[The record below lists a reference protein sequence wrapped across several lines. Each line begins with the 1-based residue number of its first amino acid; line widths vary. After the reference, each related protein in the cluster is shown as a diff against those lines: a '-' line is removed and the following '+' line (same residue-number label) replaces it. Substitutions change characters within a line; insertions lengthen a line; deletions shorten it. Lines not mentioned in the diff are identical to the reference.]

1 MNSTLLIFLSEGNSR
16 FYEWLNTFVNMTKV
30 MVFVRGTISTLELT
44 LLSMAL
50 GTILGLLI
58 ALGRISRNKI
68 TKTIT
73 WVYVWIFRG
82 TPLLLQILIVYLA
95 VPLMYLDFTGNS
107 LRIQPFIAAIIALML
122 NTAAYLAE
130 IFRAGILSIDKGQLE
145 ASKALGMTYTQAMVK
160 VIIPQ
165 SISRVIPPYS
175 NEFIMILKDTSLTS
189 VIGITELYREA
200 SRLSSG
206 SGDWR
211 MLFIAAGV
219 YLFLTTIST
228 YLFAK
233 VEKRTSRYL

>member
-1 MNSTLLIFLSEGNSR
+1 MNLLSIILLNETHGKL
-16 FYEWLNTFVNMTKV
+16 YEWLDSFVNMTKIA
-30 MVFVRGTISTLELT
+30 VFAKGTITTLELT

-50 GTILGLLI
+50 GSILGLI
-58 ALGRISRNKI
+58 ISLGRISRSKI
-68 TKTIT
+68 LKSIT

-82 TPLLLQILIVYLA
+82 TPLLLQIIIVYLA
-95 VPLMYLDFTGNS
+95 IPLMYLDITGEA
-107 LRIQPFIAAIIALML
+107 LRIPGFVAAIIALTL

-130 IFRAGILSIDKGQLE
+130 IFRAGIQSIDKGQME
-145 ASKALGMTYTQAMVK
+145 ASKALGMSYSQAMFK

-175 NEFIMILKDTSLTS
+175 NEFIMILKDTSLVS

-211 MLFIAAGV
+211 LLFIAAGV

-228 YLFAK
+228 YFFAK
-233 VEKRTSRYL
+233 VEKRTTRYL

>member
-1 MNSTLLIFLSEGNSR
+1 
-16 FYEWLNTFVNMTKV
+16 MTKV
-30 MVFVRGTISTLELT
+30 SVFARGTLVTLELT
-44 LLSMAL
+44 LLSMLL
-50 GTILGLLI
+50 GTVLGMLI

-68 TKTIT
+68 LKTVT

-95 VPLMYLDFTGNS
+95 IPLMYMDFTGMP
-107 LRIQPFIAAIIALML
+107 LRIDPFMAAIFALML

-145 ASKALGMTYTQAMVK
+145 ASKALGMSYTQAMTK

-165 SISRVIPPYS
+165 SVSRVIPPYS

-200 SRLSSG
+200 SRLASG
-206 SGDWR
+206 TGDWR
-211 MLFIAAGV
+211 MVFIAAGV

-228 YLFAK
+228 FVFSK